1 MAGPASAALASLRRA
16 ATVPAMRPLL
26 LALLCLLPLA
36 GAEPAP
42 ATAAGLRVAASASV
56 AAWVEDRIIGMLRQE
71 CWKCHS
77 AALRKRQGGLVVD
90 SLEGLLAGGHDE
102 AEVLVPWEPERSAL
116 MRSLRWEGDSD
127 LNMPP
132 NRRLDDAVIAD
143 VERWI
148 RMGAPWPTTVG
159 ATVAAPPSPPPHSWY
174 GMAHPAMVHL
184 PIGALIVAALLELVA
199 IRWQTLRPAVTIV
212 LGVALA
218 GCAVAVASGIALEHS
233 SLQNPAV
240 IERHETAGWATVLL
254 TIMALVF
261 SRRTQQ
267 PGRSRIMPF
276 LLILL
281 AATAAAVAGHL
292 GGEMVHG
299 FPWPW

>member
-1 MAGPASAALASLRRA
+1 
-16 ATVPAMRPLL
+16 MRLVLP
-26 LALLCLLPLA
+26 ALLWLSLFILVVRLPA
-36 GAEPAP
+36 ADGAP
-42 ATAAGLRVAASASV
+42 AGGLRVAPSASV
-56 AAWVEDRIIGMLRQE
+56 SAWVEDRIIGMLRQE

-102 AEVLVPWEPERSAL
+102 AEVVVPWEPERSAL

-148 RMGAPWPTTVG
+148 RMGAPWPTTLS
-159 ATVAAPPSPPPHSWY
+159 ATMAAAPSSPPHSWY

-184 PIGALIVAALLELVA
+184 PIGALIVAMLLELVA
-199 IRWQTLRPAVTIV
+199 IRWQHLRPAVTIV
-212 LGVALA
+212 LAVALA
-218 GCAVAVASGIALEHS
+218 GCAAAVASGIALEQTS
-233 SLQNPAV
+233 AQAASA
-240 IERHETAGWATVLL
+240 IERHEFAGWATVLL

-276 LLILL
+276 LIILL
-281 AATAAAVAGHL
+281 AALAASFTGHL
-292 GGEMVHG
+292 GGEMVHR
-299 FPWPW
+299 FSWPW